1 MGKNT
6 YRIFNT
12 AVQATQ
18 HVLGICFVILTKEL
32 KWNQFKDDY
41 NKCMIHSCLL
51 ISLQQNVYATLIK
64 YLQSHYYTKGWN
76 RP

>member
-32 KWNQFKDDY
+32 QFKDNY
-41 NKCMIHSCLL
+41 SKCIIHSCLL
-51 ISLQQNVYATLIK
+51 ISLQHQLI
-64 YLQSHYYTKGWN
+64 QIFMQH
-76 RP
+76 